1 MIVTVPILLDVALTV
16 ANQINGYRTT
26 ICIGGEDDISKN
38 VHGLESLLRGKIY
51 NIKNV

>member
-26 ICIGGEDDISKN
+26 VCIGGDDDISKN
-38 VHGLESLLRGKIY
+38 VQGLESLLRGKISK
-51 NIKNV
+51 IQIF